1 MSEEHKSN
9 WQRFAA
15 SIARIIVRLWPK
27 ETQAWGRA
35 FEAELPEIE
44 TPFAS
49 LRWLTGGLMLLTR
62 ERFRHFLKSLSRP
75 IGVPAPDPS
84 SALSAGSG
92 PALRSPRFLTAL
104 FLIVCVTFLCFS
116 EVRTSLASVL
126 SSGVRTIANWDPQQW
141 NSVRKLHKEAQTNRD
156 PQLLAFL
163 SLLAQEPEERMRLAE
178 EAIEKDPSLTWVDY
192 AGSYWNYA
200 DADRRHFLSDER
212 IARLQK
218 SDPQNAVPLLLTAEA
233 IRHPVEQ
240 AYWADGKITSALET
254 PGWVREIGKNGDWLL
269 AMDRAFTASKFDTY
283 LAHKFDLLRVV
294 SNRFHLSDT
303 DIAPPILFAHSLADY
318 EDIDAYSD
326 LLLERGEEAA
336 RRGDRALAAADFEK
350 VERFAQCMRAGSTL
364 SGDPWVAGL
373 AASNGTKSSKKLKSL
388 FESSGQT
395 AQAQL
400 VAAQLEGWQGL
411 ETRLRARPQPW
422 FERHWSHWS
431 RPERAALLI
440 NLAVLLI
447 SFFSPIALLALLSL
461 GFAASSTR
469 RILGRLYRLVCLA
482 ADAAPIFL
490 ASSFALLFF
499 AYHPY
504 AKAYKTYLASTGQ
517 MPANP
522 EDIVIAAGVTHMLP
536 WSVQTTLNETIDA
549 YHLWLV
555 ITLVLTAVAVWLIF
569 RMIVRR
575 QPA

>member
-1 MSEEHKSN
+1 MPDERKSN

-15 SIARIIVRLWPK
+15 FIARIIVRLWPE

-75 IGVPAPDPS
+75 IGVTAPDPS
-84 SALSAGSG
+84 SALSVGSG

-116 EVRTSLASVL
+116 EVRTSLASVIY
-126 SSGVRTIANWDPQQW
+126 SNIRTIANWDPQQW
-141 NSVRKLHKEAQTNRD
+141 NSVRQLHKEAQTNRD

-178 EAIEKDPSLTWVDY
+178 EAIEKDPSLTWIDY

-200 DADRRHFLSDER
+200 DADRSHFLSDER

-218 SDPQNAVPLLLTAEA
+218 SDPQNAALLLLTAEA

-240 AYWADGKITSALET
+240 AYGASGKNTAYEAV
-254 PGWVREIGKNGDWLL
+254 PGWQREIAKNAAWPA
-269 AMDRAFTASKFDTY
+269 AMDRAFAAAKFDTY
-283 LAHKFDLLRVV
+283 LAHQFELLRVV

-303 DIAPPILFAHSLADY
+303 DVAYSMFFGHRLIDY

-326 LLLERGEEAA
+326 LLLEHGEEAA
-336 RRGDRALAAADFEK
+336 RHGDAALAAGNFER
-350 VERFAQCMRAGSTL
+350 VERFAQRMRAGSSL
-364 SGDPWVAGL
+364 SGDRWMTGL
-373 AASNGTKSSKKLKSL
+373 AANYGTKSSKRLKSL
-388 FESSGQT
+388 FESFGQP

-400 VAAQLEGWQGL
+400 AATQLASWQNL
-411 ETRLRARPQPW
+411 ETQLRARPDPW
-422 FERHWSHWS
+422 FERHWT
-431 RPERAALLI
+431 RTERAALLI
-440 NLAVLLI
+440 NLAGLL
-447 SFFSPIALLALLSL
+447 IALLFPLTIAVLLSV
-461 GFAASSTR
+461 GFVASFTH
-469 RILGRLYRLVCLA
+469 RILGRLYGLVCLA
-482 ADAAPIFL
+482 ADATPILL

-504 AKAYKTYLASTGQ
+504 AKAYNAYLNSGQ
-517 MPANP
+517 TAANP
-522 EDIVIAAGVTHMLP
+522 EDIAIAAGVTHRLP
-536 WSVQTTLNETIDA
+536 WSVQMTLNETIDA

-555 ITLVLTAVAVWLIF
+555 ITLVLAAVAVWLLF
-569 RMIVRR
+569 RMTVRR

>member
-1 MSEEHKSN
+1 MPDERKSN
-9 WQRFAA
+9 WQRLTAF
-15 SIARIIVRLWPK
+15 IARIIVRLWPK

-49 LRWLTGGLMLLTR
+49 LRWLTGGLKLLTR

-218 SDPQNAVPLLLTAEA
+218 SDPQNAVPLLLAAEA

-240 AYWADGKITSALET
+240 AYWASEKNAVYET
-254 PGWVREIGKNGDWLL
+254 VPGWHREIAKNAAWLA
-269 AMDRAFTASKFDTY
+269 AMDGAFAAPKFDTY
-283 LAHKFDLLRVV
+283 LANQFDLFRVV
-294 SNRFHLSDT
+294 SNRFHVSDT
-303 DIAPPILFAHSLADY
+303 DVAWPILFAHPLADY
-318 EDIDAYSD
+318 DDIDTFSD

-336 RRGDRALAAADFEK
+336 RHGDAALAAANFEK
-350 VERFAQCMRAGSTL
+350 VERFAECMQEGRSL
-364 SGDPWVAGL
+364 SGDRWMAGL
-373 AASNGTKSSKKLKSL
+373 AANYGTKSSEKRKSL
-388 FESSGQT
+388 FESTGQP

-400 VAAQLEGWQGL
+400 AATQLASWQNL
-411 ETRLRARPQPW
+411 ETQLSARPHPW
-422 FERHWSHWS
+422 FERHWT
-431 RPERAALLI
+431 RTERAALLI

-447 SFFSPIALLALLSL
+447 ALLFPLTVAVLLSV
-461 GFAASSTR
+461 GFAASFTR

-482 ADAAPIFL
+482 ADATPILL

-504 AKAYKTYLASTGQ
+504 AKAYHAYLNSSQ
-517 MPANP
+517 MAANP

-536 WSVQTTLNETIDA
+536 WSVRVSLTETFDA

-555 ITLVLTAVAVWLIF
+555 ITFVLAAVAVWLIF
-569 RMIVRR
+569 RMTVRR